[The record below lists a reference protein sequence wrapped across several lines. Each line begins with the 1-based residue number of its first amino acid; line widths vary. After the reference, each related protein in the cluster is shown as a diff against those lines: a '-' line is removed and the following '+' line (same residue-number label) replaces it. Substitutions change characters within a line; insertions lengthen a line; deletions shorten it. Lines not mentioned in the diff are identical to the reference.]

1 MKSTP
6 SKVINPYYEL
16 ISNLIM
22 QGRTRCLQ
30 PISIEPS
37 QIIIPYSVSQ
47 QNWLFQHSN
56 EWGLALAGF
65 SGTLECHYPADK
77 LIQFSKLNSYLSFY
91 N

>member
-1 MKSTP
+1 MPTAILWQAVGIIEWIHMKTTS

-16 ISNLIM
+16 TIKLIM

-30 PISIEPS
+30 LIGIEPS

-56 EWGLALAGF
+56 EWGLVLAGF
-65 SGTLECHYPADK
+65 SGTLECH
-77 LIQFSKLNSYLSFY
+77 
-91 N
+91 